1 MLSILIS
8 VLSIS
13 ISFLIVSKK
22 LDVEAANRINSAGWK
37 LYFDDISDA
46 YLEGN
51 ASELQSPF
59 IVNRST
65 SIRNFDVTF
74 SDYNDSV
81 SYIINVVNGGII
93 DSKISTISYEKP
105 ICYGKGVNGLKDA
118 KMVCDNI
125 EIEFTYV
132 NGEKI
137 KKGDILDSNSRR
149 DLKLTIRYTGNK
161 LPENTVE
168 IRNLSMTIIYVQK

>member
-1 MLSILIS
+1 M
-8 VLSIS
+8 S
-13 ISFLIVSKK
+13 ISFLVLSTTI
-22 LDVEAANRINSAGWK
+22 DVEAANRIKSAGWK

-51 ASELQSPF
+51 AEEIQKPY

-65 SIRNFDVTF
+65 NIRNFDVAF
-74 SDYNDSV
+74 SNYNDSV

-93 DSKISTISYEKP
+93 DSKVSTISYQKP
-105 ICYGKGVNGLKDA
+105 VCYGRGINGLKDS

-125 EIEFTYV
+125 EIELTYAS
-132 NGEKI
+132 GEKI
-137 KKGDILDSNSRR
+137 KEGDILDANSRE
-149 DLKLTIRYTGNK
+149 DLKLTIRYVGKK
-161 LPENTVE
+161 LPDNVVE